1 MPALV
6 VDNIPPEIY
15 EQLRRRADARR
26 RSLQDEAL
34 DLLQQGLRREGTD
47 AAPRLPDLIFG
58 EEISPPCDL
67 PRPGPVAP
75 RRPVPATRACPTR
88 WPRGGTLA

>member
-15 EQLRRRADARR
+15 EQLRRRAEARR

-34 DLLQQGLRREGTD
+34 DLLQRSLRQEGAD
-47 AAPRLPDLIFG
+47 AAPRLPDLMIG
-58 EEISPPCDL
+58 EEISPPYDL
-67 PRPGPVAP
+67 PRPGPVTPAP
-75 RRPVPATRACPTR
+75 ARPGG
-88 WPRGGTLA
+88 PRLPDPLA